1 MLSNVHNYYI
11 KLNIKNYDNLILNRN
26 ALQKLVDLIEEKAEV
41 IPLHQLAESLQASV
55 FLGKYPLPKTNE
67 ILLKRL

>member
-1 MLSNVHNYYI
+1 VLSNVHNYYI

-41 IPLHQLAESLQASV
+41 IPLYQLAESLQASV
-55 FLGKYPLPKTNE
+55 FLGKYPYPKTNE

>member
-26 ALQKLVDLIEEKAEV
+26 ALQKLVDFIEEKSEV
-41 IPLHQLAESLQASV
+41 IPLYQLAETLQASV
-55 FLGKYPLPKTNE
+55 FLGKYPYPKTNE